1 MKRMLKRMRIY
12 LLVIIGLGLL
22 SLGAYSGRRAWMNAN
37 AELKPLSTTVQP
49 KDFALKIPAAGE
61 LQAADSVIVAVPPVP
76 VNRLR
81 IGTVVPNGT
90 RVNKGDVLIEFDPAE
105 LDLQMKEHQSNL
117 EEANQK
123 ISKGSTAVD
132 EDKSDIQKD
141 KKVAEMEL
149 ERINQFLPKDEQI
162 YSRREIIEGQISK
175 DYTEKK
181 IVFAEGKLELKGKAY
196 SLDEAIMMVERQQA
210 TAKINQVQTAL
221 ASLKLLSPAS
231 GIVVYNDPGY
241 YFGDA
246 ALMPGKVVYIGM
258 QLFSLM
264 NPEKMEAK
272 CFVLEKDAGELR
284 PEEKVT
290 LSLDPFPGS
299 MFTGKVKSIDK
310 VARAID
316 RDSPVKFFQ
325 TIVTLDKTDP
335 NLMKPGVKLK
345 AEIEGGELKSVLVVP
360 RSAIIKKD
368 ADYFAYVQSGLAKF
382 DPVKVALGQGDII
395 QVVVT
400 EGLKPG
406 QVIALNPP
414 DLKQD
419 FNGTKKSS
427 DSSADKPKTS
437 S

>member
-162 YSRREIIEGQISK
+162 YSR
-175 DYTEKK
+175 
-181 IVFAEGKLELKGKAY
+181 
-196 SLDEAIMMVERQQA
+196 
-210 TAKINQVQTAL
+210 
-221 ASLKLLSPAS
+221 
-231 GIVVYNDPGY
+231 
-241 YFGDA
+241 
-246 ALMPGKVVYIGM
+246 
-258 QLFSLM
+258 
-264 NPEKMEAK
+264 
-272 CFVLEKDAGELR
+272 
-284 PEEKVT
+284 
-290 LSLDPFPGS
+290 
-299 MFTGKVKSIDK
+299 
-310 VARAID
+310 
-316 RDSPVKFFQ
+316 
-325 TIVTLDKTDP
+325 
-335 NLMKPGVKLK
+335 
-345 AEIEGGELKSVLVVP
+345 
-360 RSAIIKKD
+360 
-368 ADYFAYVQSGLAKF
+368 
-382 DPVKVALGQGDII
+382 
-395 QVVVT
+395 
-400 EGLKPG
+400 
-406 QVIALNPP
+406 
-414 DLKQD
+414 
-419 FNGTKKSS
+419 
-427 DSSADKPKTS
+427 
-437 S
+437 